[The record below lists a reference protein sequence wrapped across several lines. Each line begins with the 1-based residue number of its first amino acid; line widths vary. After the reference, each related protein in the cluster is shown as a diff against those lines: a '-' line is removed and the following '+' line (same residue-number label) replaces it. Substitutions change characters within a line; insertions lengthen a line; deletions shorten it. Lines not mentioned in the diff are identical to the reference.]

1 MNALS
6 LNEISILF
14 FVFTLVGYVLAKK
27 LYRKFPY
34 MLLAPALFVPF
45 VIIIFMSIFH
55 ISYDTYMQE
64 SQWIIWMLGPA
75 TVAFAIPIYEY
86 HQVIRKHAMSIS
98 LGIVIGMLAGIVS
111 AFYLAKL
118 FSFDQETTFSLMA
131 RSISTPFAMEL
142 TSHIGG
148 SVELVILFTM
158 ITGIA
163 GVAIADLV
171 LAGLKLHSNFAQG
184 SALGNAAHG
193 FGTSKAFMRDKE
205 EGVAAC
211 LSMVLAG
218 VFMVLLGP
226 SVIHLVV
233 YLLG

>member
-1 MNALS
+1 MNMIAMLC
-6 LNEISILF
+6 
-14 FVFTLVGYVLAKK
+14 FVLTIVGYILTKR

-34 MLLAPALFVPF
+34 MLLSPALFVPF
-45 VIIIFMSIFH
+45 LLIIFMVVFH

-64 SQWIIWMLGPA
+64 SHWIVWMLGPA
-75 TVAFAIPIYEY
+75 TVAFAIPIFEY
-86 HQVIRKHAMSIS
+86 RQVIKQHAISIG
-98 LGIVIGMLAGIVS
+98 LGIVIGMLAGVMS

-118 FSFDQETTFSLMA
+118 FQFDQETSYSLMA

-163 GVAIADLV
+163 GGV
-171 LAGLKLHSNFAQG
+171 LADFVLLSLKLNSRFAQG
-184 SALGNAAHG
+184 AALGNSAHG
-193 FGTSKAFMRDKE
+193 FGTSKAFMRHKE
-205 EGVAAC
+205 EGVVAC

-218 VFMVLLGP
+218 VFMVLFGP
-226 SVIHLVV
+226 AIISIVV
-233 YLLG
+233 TYL

>member
-1 MNALS
+1 MNMIAVLC
-6 LNEISILF
+6 
-14 FVFTLVGYVLAKK
+14 FVLTIVGYILTKK

-34 MLLAPALFVPF
+34 MLLSPALFVPF
-45 VIIIFMSIFH
+45 LLIIFMVVFH

-64 SQWIIWMLGPA
+64 SHWIVWMLGPA
-75 TVAFAIPIYEY
+75 TVAFAIPIFEY
-86 HQVIRKHAMSIS
+86 RQVIKEHAISIG
-98 LGIVIGMLAGIVS
+98 LGIVIGMLAGVMS

-118 FSFDQETTFSLMA
+118 FQFDQETSYSLMA

-163 GVAIADLV
+163 GGV
-171 LAGLKLHSNFAQG
+171 LADFVLLSLKLNSRFAQG
-184 SALGNAAHG
+184 AALGNSAHG
-193 FGTSKAFMRDKE
+193 FGTSRAFMRHKE
-205 EGVAAC
+205 EGVVAC

-218 VFMVLLGP
+218 VFMVLFGP
-226 SVIHLVV
+226 AIISIVV
-233 YLLG
+233 TYL